1 MDALLKAGLQRMG
14 LQPEQH
20 PRSAYLA
27 YIELLIKW
35 NRAYNLTAI
44 KDPEEILKRHVLDS
58 LSVLFFIKGEY
69 CLDVGT
75 GPGLPGMILALAQP
89 EKCWTL
95 LDSNQKKV
103 RFLRHA
109 KAELDVPNVEIVQAR
124 VEDYVPDKTFD
135 TIICRAFAP
144 LTRIL
149 ELTSHLITGS
159 NQLLAM
165 KGKLAETE
173 ISELEEHNFL
183 IEVENLSF
191 VDDSSNSN
199 LVKIRRKTQAL

>member
-1 MDALLKAGLQRMG
+1 
-14 LQPEQH
+14 
-20 PRSAYLA
+20 
-27 YIELLIKW
+27 
-35 NRAYNLTAI
+35 
-44 KDPEEILKRHVLDS
+44 
-58 LSVLFFIKGEY
+58 
-69 CLDVGT
+69 
-75 GPGLPGMILALAQP
+75 MILALAQP

-103 RFLRHA
+103 RFLRHV
-109 KAELDVPNVEIVQAR
+109 KAELNMSNVEIVQAR
-124 VEDYVPDKTFD
+124 IEDYVPEKTFD